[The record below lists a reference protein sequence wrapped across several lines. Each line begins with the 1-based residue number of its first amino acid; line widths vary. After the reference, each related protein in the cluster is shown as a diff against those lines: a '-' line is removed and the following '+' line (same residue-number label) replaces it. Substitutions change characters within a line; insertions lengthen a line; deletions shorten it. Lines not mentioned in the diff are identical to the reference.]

1 MTNRREFITGAALAA
16 GALATEGCQP
26 LLGKTSFY
34 GPTIRDRLWM
44 WGHHPDVVSSGKNGF
59 KPGQVKIDQA
69 AACKLMGI
77 PNNCVIRW
85 GNLPKHPW
93 GNYFDQFRDLKRFS
107 FGIADGAVG
116 TTPEKMKIVFEEL
129 QPKYPNLT
137 GCFLDDFFINKR
149 LYMEPDV
156 LAKVADKVHAHNLR
170 LSVVLYSDQ
179 LGMKPEFKRH
189 VALCDETSCWFWK
202 GDNIVTMADNVK
214 RCREFIGPD
223 KDLLLGLY
231 MWDFSCGRAIPAQKM
246 ELQLETARKFLADG
260 TVSGLIFHPSFAA
273 DLDLPSVKLSKEWI
287 AAHGEERWGTEI

>member
-16 GALATEGCQP
+16 GALATGGCQS

-107 FGIADGAVG
+107 FGIADGAAG

-129 QPKYPNLT
+129 
-137 GCFLDDFFINKR
+137 
-149 LYMEPDV
+149 
-156 LAKVADKVHAHNLR
+156 
-170 LSVVLYSDQ
+170 
-179 LGMKPEFKRH
+179 
-189 VALCDETSCWFWK
+189 
-202 GDNIVTMADNVK
+202 
-214 RCREFIGPD
+214 
-223 KDLLLGLY
+223 
-231 MWDFSCGRAIPAQKM
+231 
-246 ELQLETARKFLADG
+246 
-260 TVSGLIFHPSFAA
+260 
-273 DLDLPSVKLSKEWI
+273 
-287 AAHGEERWGTEI
+287 

>member
-1 MTNRREFITGAALAA
+1 MTNRREFIAGAALAA
-16 GALATEGCQP
+16 GALATGGCQS

-107 FGIADGAVG
+107 FGIADGAAG

-156 LAKVADKVHAHNLR
+156 LAKVADEVHAHNLR

-179 LGMKPEFKRH
+179 LGLKPEFKRH

-231 MWDFSCGRAIPAQKM
+231 MWDFSCGRAISAQKM
-246 ELQLETARKFLADG
+246 ETQLETARKFLADG

-287 AAHGEERWGTEI
+287 VAHGEERWGTEI